1 MIITQKSLYFND
13 FKKERMVFYKIISLD
28 FHMLKAYTRISG
40 LGSHKIQRRY
50 IMSEKYPLNVPTPT
64 HFTYVVK
71 DLPKVTVEE
80 REKAL
85 KATHYNE
92 FAFPSGL

>member
-1 MIITQKSLYFND
+1 
-13 FKKERMVFYKIISLD
+13 
-28 FHMLKAYTRISG
+28 
-40 LGSHKIQRRY
+40 
-50 IMSEKYPLNVPTPT
+50 MSEKYPLNVPTPT

-85 KATHYNE
+85 KATHY
-92 FAFPSGL
+92 